1 MARKKIAT
9 KSKAPAYKLRVQKA
23 TINSE
28 KKLSKTVNKLRDML
42 QRMPNEPRPAHPPI
56 PTPPWPF
63 PWPRPRPP
71 KPRPKPWPT
80 PGIPIPWELNQLL
93 GTLDTE
99 LAKRGGGIGGIV
111 ANRALIAILRENLY
125 AMATNKPADI
135 NKHLSEAIEFLQTS
149 ESVKRYKK

>member
-42 QRMPNEPRPAHPPI
+42 QRMPNEPRPVHPPI

-63 PWPRPRPP
+63 PWPKPRPP
-71 KPRPKPWPT
+71 KPRPT
-80 PGIPIPWELNQLL
+80 PGIPIPWELSQLL